1 MGRLTSCNPQEPP
14 QNHVNVC
21 GFWRLAEAPHV
32 GLTFPHGKK
41 SFVSHPRLVTT
52 ALVRRSV
59 LFAPDGDRNPASL
72 TKSIVYLISCARRY
86 AKGLSQIYVYRRHA
100 GIPSHG
106 LQLRTGLL
114 DNEPVF
120 LLYFASVRWVTGT
133 ICVTTPPPRRRD
145 RHVIEDRVCRARAT
159 RGRKHGP
166 KFDAP
171 PGLTWRGDAP
181 RDARP
186 RAPAASAAAS
196 TRRVTVAVAALRG
209 GGHATPLPSRWRSV
223 PPPAWTCLCW
233 EGGRALAFGA
243 HPPLPLYLS
252 MGSAAGRTLPD
263 RPRRRPLPR
272 LWGRQRPSLLARR
285 PQTHR
290 DAASTAAEGLGE

>member
-1 MGRLTSCNPQEPP
+1 VGRLTSCNPQKPP

-21 GFWRLAEAPHV
+21 GFWRPAEAPHV
-32 GLTFPHGKK
+32 GLTYPHGKK

-114 DNEPVF
+114 DNEPVL
-120 LLYFASVRWVTGT
+120 LLYFAPVRWVTGT

-171 PGLTWRGDAP
+171 PGTARSKPRYSKSRIPGEIECGSLQVALQGGLNGPVGTDFITQKHADCRYRRAFRRGY
-181 RDARP
+181 
-186 RAPAASAAAS
+186 
-196 TRRVTVAVAALRG
+196 G
-209 GGHATPLPSRWRSV
+209 GPGIDEVL
-223 PPPAWTCLCW
+223 
-233 EGGRALAFGA
+233 
-243 HPPLPLYLS
+243 
-252 MGSAAGRTLPD
+252 
-263 RPRRRPLPR
+263 
-272 LWGRQRPSLLARR
+272 
-285 PQTHR
+285 
-290 DAASTAAEGLGE
+290 